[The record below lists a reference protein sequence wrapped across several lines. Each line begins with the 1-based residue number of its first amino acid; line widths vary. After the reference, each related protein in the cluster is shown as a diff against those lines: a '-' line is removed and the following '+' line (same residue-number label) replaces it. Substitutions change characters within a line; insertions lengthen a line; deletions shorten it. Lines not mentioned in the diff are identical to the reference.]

1 LESPEISSAYRE
13 KLNEYLTRH
22 VDDNDNNDDINEV
35 WTHLKNA
42 ITQTAGTIL
51 ERIERVTYKEWFDA
65 ECEQA
70 TISKNN
76 AYERM
81 QQRNYTR
88 KVVEEYRTARSEEKR
103 VQKQKK
109 KTFIERALVELEC
122 LRSNNESKSFY
133 QKLTKA
139 EMTFILE
146 QYYVEIKKE
155 SF

>member
-1 LESPEISSAYRE
+1 MESPEISSAYRE

-76 AYERM
+76 AYKRM
-81 QQRNYTR
+81 Q
-88 KVVEEYRTARSEEKR
+88 
-103 VQKQKK
+103 
-109 KTFIERALVELEC
+109 
-122 LRSNNESKSFY
+122 
-133 QKLTKA
+133 
-139 EMTFILE
+139 
-146 QYYVEIKKE
+146 
-155 SF
+155 